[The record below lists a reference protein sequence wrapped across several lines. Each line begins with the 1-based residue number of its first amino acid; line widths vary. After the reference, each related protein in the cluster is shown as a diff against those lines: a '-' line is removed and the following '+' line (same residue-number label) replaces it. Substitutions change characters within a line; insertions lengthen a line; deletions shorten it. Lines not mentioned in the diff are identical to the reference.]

1 MASKKYI
8 EQSDHLI
15 KAIEIAI
22 DVLKK
27 IPPKGFEEHDTRSFV
42 GFYAGCKESLVNP
55 DPKYSN
61 LASLKYDIEAVF
73 TYFNEASGETVNEFW
88 KRIKES
94 GLPYER
100 ENKLEKILLKKKI
113 RNQQDYDYVIDNMVP
128 FKQEGIINEREFE
141 LLNQLVGE
149 FEFRRLKKKRD
160 LFN

>member
-8 EQSDHLI
+8 EQSSHLI

-27 IPPKGFEEHDTRSFV
+27 IPPKGFEEHDTRTFV
-42 GFYAGCKESLVNP
+42 GFYEGCKESLINP

-94 GLPYER
+94 SLPYER

-113 RNQQDYDYVIDNMVP
+113 RNQQDYDYVIDTMVP
-128 FKQEGIINEREFE
+128 FKQEGIINETEFE

-149 FEFRRLKKKRD
+149 FEFRRWKKK
-160 LFN
+160 